1 MAGIRAL
8 SRTTNTC
15 TVDRVFEVLAAVIE
29 EMEIPV
35 DRPALVEALRLA
47 DILDAKISAALG
59 EFDARQVW
67 QLDGTRSM
75 VVWLMRRG
83 RLAEAEARQVS
94 STASRLRGCPLTRR
108 AWLDGVLS
116 AGQVRAIA
124 ATVTDVTASLYA
136 QHEVDLVPSL
146 VGLDVR
152 DTTTVMR
159 SWAARPS
166 SLPDGDEGDTGG
178 DGTP

>member
-1 MAGIRAL
+1 
-8 SRTTNTC
+8 
-15 TVDRVFEVLAAVIE
+15 VFEVLAAVID

-35 DRPALVEALRLA
+35 DRPALVEVLRLA
-47 DILDAKISAALG
+47 DKLEATISEAVG

-67 QLDGTRSM
+67 RLDDARSM
-75 VVWLMRRG
+75 VAWLMRRG
-83 RLAEAEARQVS
+83 RLAEVEARQVS
-94 STASRLRGCPLTRR
+94 STAARLRGFPLTRR

-124 ATVTDVTASLYA
+124 ATITDSTAPLYA
-136 QHEVDLVPSL
+136 QHEVDLVPVL

-159 SWAARPS
+159 TWVARPS
-166 SLPDGDEGDTGG
+166 VLPDDSEFGG
-178 DGTP
+178 DSP